1 MARRIRA
8 IDWTAWRAVDPA
20 TLVFVI
26 KDGRML
32 LIHKKRGL
40 GAGKI
45 NGPGGRV
52 EPGES
57 FPECAVREMQ
67 EELRVT
73 PLRPERVGIHRF
85 QFVDGYST
93 YVHVFRAPDLEGE
106 PAETDE
112 AKPTWVDVNAIPFD
126 EMWED
131 DRHWLPLV
139 VAGRRFAGRWIFDG
153 DRMLDHS
160 LDILP
165 RIGLPGLAKGL
176 AVDSG
181 WRMMRVCTSV
191 LPGLGV
197 S

>member
-139 VAGRRFAGRWIFDG
+139 VAGRGFAGRWIFDG

>member
-1 MARRIRA
+1 MTVRRVRA
-8 IDWTAWRAVDPA
+8 IDWTAWLAVDPA

-26 KDGRML
+26 KDGRIL
-32 LIHKKRGL
+32 LIRKKRGL

-45 NGPGGRV
+45 NGPGGRL

-57 FPECAVREMQ
+57 FADCAVREVQ

-73 PLRPERVGIHRF
+73 PLRPEQVGIHRF

-106 PAETDE
+106 PAETGE
-112 AKPTWVDVNAIPFD
+112 AIPHWVDVDAIPFD
-126 EMWED
+126 DMWED

-153 DRMLDHS
+153 ERMVDHTLD
-160 LDILP
+160 
-165 RIGLPGLAKGL
+165 
-176 AVDSG
+176 
-181 WRMMRVCTSV
+181 V
-191 LPGLGV
+191 L

>member
-57 FPECAVREMQ
+57 LPECAVREMQ

-191 LPGLGV
+191 LPGLGA

>member
-191 LPGLGV
+191 LPGLGA